1 MIHQKNRKAG
11 GSQRRQHQREI
22 LRDFNVNPGITSSL
36 LLVTIQQH
44 VSSTLD
50 NLGQE
55 CVRETYSH
63 RIIFMALMIGWEVT
77 DKPHK
82 NDDLRFQ
89 QAREVRDYTA
99 RFRPGSWTF
108 VDPGEDSEVPPVGRR
123 QSERQLGQKGLTCF
137 QNTKKQT
144 IVIPGTIF
152 LARNPPTE
160 EGKRKH
166 PLQRAPRDR
175 QRDVQAD
182 RVGEPPVFSLR
193 YHEVRG

>member
-11 GSQRRQHQREI
+11 GSQRRHHQREV

-36 LLVTIQQH
+36 QLVTIQQH

-50 NLGQE
+50 DVGQE

-89 QAREVRDYTA
+89 QAREVRDYTP
-99 RFRPGSWTF
+99 RFRPRSWIF
-108 VDPGEDSEVPPVGRR
+108 VDPGPAKTRRYHQWEGDNPTGNWGRKA
-123 QSERQLGQKGLTCF
+123 SHVSKIQKI
-137 QNTKKQT
+137 QT

-152 LARNPPTE
+152 
-160 EGKRKH
+160 
-166 PLQRAPRDR
+166 
-175 QRDVQAD
+175 
-182 RVGEPPVFSLR
+182 
-193 YHEVRG
+193 